1 MRITIHTLT
10 VEGPDGLDDDTAS
23 AAVDV
28 VDGLVEKA
36 VGALQSALTE
46 ELGEGW
52 TATVAL

>member
-10 VEGPDGLDDDTAS
+10 VEGPDGLDDDTAA